1 MLYNKVCFDSSKYG
15 WFVKEKNLS
24 LRQCGCPTYAGVG
37 NMPDNKEMGKYICKE
52 FFIVFDDVFSRK
64 LSFIGSL

>member
-15 WFVKEKNLS
+15 WLVKGKNLS
-24 LRQCGCPTYAGVG
+24 LRQCGCSTYAGVG
-37 NMPDNKEMGKYICKE
+37 NIPDNKEMGKYICN
-52 FFIVFDDVFSRK
+52 DDRK

>member
-1 MLYNKVCFDSSKYG
+1 MDGL
-15 WFVKEKNLS
+15 WKEKNSS

-37 NMPDNKEMGKYICKE
+37 NIPDNKEMGKYICKE